1 MTPLVPRR
9 PRLAVAGGLLAAL
22 TATLSATGVLHG
34 VDQYAVD
41 HLMPW
46 LHVRPHRLV
55 TLGGLTVPSIDPPA
69 GNIALELWTYPA
81 ALLPSLVIVLVASW
95 RLGRP
100 AGLVWCALWCAG
112 NAIEL
117 AGKLSLRK
125 PDLYH
130 HTFHV
135 SSFDTSLPSGHTIRG
150 FILAGAVAT
159 AWRSGR
165 PALAWAVTVPFALV
179 VAGAHA
185 PSDVVTGAFVALMLA
200 AWAPNVRRA

>member
-1 MTPLVPRR
+1 MTPLAPCR
-9 PRLAVAGGLLAAL
+9 PRLAIAGGLLAAL

-34 VDQYAVD
+34 VDQYAVE

-46 LHVRPHRLV
+46 LQVRHHPLV
-55 TLGGLTVPSIDPPA
+55 TLGGLTVPSIHPPA

-81 ALLPSLVIVLVASW
+81 ALLPSLVIVLAAAW
-95 RLGRP
+95 RLGRR
-100 AGLVWCALWCAG
+100 AGLVWCTLWCAG

-130 HTFHV
+130 NTFHV
-135 SSFDTSLPSGHTIRG
+135 SAFDTSLPSGHTIRA
-150 FILAGAVAT
+150 FVLAGAAAT

-165 PALAWAVTVPFALV
+165 PALVWAVTMPFALV
-179 VAGAHA
+179 VAGAHV
-185 PSDVVTGAFVALMLA
+185 PSDVVTGGFVAMTLA
-200 AWAPNVRRA
+200 AWAPNVRTA